1 MIDLGIEFRRM
12 AEEFEISDKE
22 VLSSVRTMI
31 RSMWGD
37 SVFKQTFLKRNS
49 ALVVNE
55 NPRSK
60 KRYPKVLKYRCA
72 ICGELFGSAEIELDH
87 LVSENSLTSYEHI
100 NDFLTNIVLTSPDKL
115 QVLCKDKWKYK
126 TQTVNGKK
134 KKVRD
139 ELVHAGCHNKKS
151 YSERYDVS
159 FERAEAEKEAKRLVD
174 KKLDKQFLID
184 HNVKAENIGSTQA
197 VRRKQIVEI
206 LLELNKLKE
215 KESV

>member
-1 MIDLGIEFRRM
+1 MIDLGVEFRRM

-37 SVFKQTFLKRNS
+37 SIFKQTFLKRNS
-49 ALVVNE
+49 ELVVNE

-87 LVSENSLTSYEHI
+87 IESENTLTSYEHI
-100 NDFLTNIVLTSPDKL
+100 NDFMTNIVLTSPDKL
-115 QVLCKDKWKYK
+115 QVLCKDKK
-126 TQTVNGKK
+126 TKK
-134 KKVRD
+134 LGVTRF
-139 ELVHAGCHNKKS
+139 GCHSIKTF
-151 YSERYDVS
+151 SERYGVD
-159 FERAEAEKEAKRLVD
+159 FNTARAEKEAKRLVD

-184 HNVKAENIGSTQA
+184 HNVKAENIGSTQLK
-197 VRRKQIVEI
+197 RRKQIVEL
-206 LLELNKLKE
+206 LLEQNVLKE
-215 KESV
+215 K